1 MGGHKEWSRVVALLK
16 SAILLA
22 AGCCSDRAV
31 NIVWKSDLLLSWLAV
46 QMDDEPHVM
55 DGIEK
60 RSAGESRSLNG
71 ILMRFKA
78 REKIGSQRRK
88 SSIDSFFV
96 ISLLLSFVFFNDNL
110 FSKRCIYSSLTR
122 ILTNSIAQYSISNE
136 SDFTQTTPNRS

>member
-1 MGGHKEWSRVVALLK
+1 MGMKWMGGHKEWSRVVALLK

-71 ILMRFKA
+71 
-78 REKIGSQRRK
+78 RERDFNEVQSKGENRVSAALSQ
-88 SSIDSFFV
+88 V
-96 ISLLLSFVFFNDNL
+96 
-110 FSKRCIYSSLTR
+110 
-122 ILTNSIAQYSISNE
+122 
-136 SDFTQTTPNRS
+136 